1 MKLTN
6 AVRAGVQIEV
16 VSVPLWS
23 QWQVQVGNNSLEEMS
38 LVLLFKVE

>member
-6 AVRAGVQIEV
+6 AVRAGVRIEV

-23 QWQVQVGNNSLEEMS
+23 WWQVQVGNNSLEEMS